1 MGRHTSS
8 PFTSKAVSFLRSLKR
23 NNDREW
29 FRARKDQYETY
40 VREPMIE
47 VVERLADDFRKVA
60 PELIASPK
68 HSLFRIYRDTR
79 FSSNKK
85 PLKTHA
91 AAVFRPKDL
100 PKPQGAGL
108 YFEIAPGWVWI
119 GGGMWRPEPPEL
131 IKLREHIAE
140 TWPEIRD
147 ITRAA
152 AFRTRFEELSGDTMT
167 RVPRGYP
174 ANHPAADF
182 LRHRQFYG
190 GAEFP
195 ASLAHSRAF
204 YPTLLATFKALM
216 PLVRFLN
223 EPLVEAIAPSR
234 SGVLDAGFGSGGH
247 RRGSER
253 LRGASRS
260 AAADYLD

>member
-1 MGRHTSS
+1 VPRFTT
-8 PFTSKAVSFLRSLKR
+8 PFTPKAASFLRSLKR

-29 FRARKDQYETY
+29 FRARKDQYETH
-40 VREPMIE
+40 VRGPMIA
-47 VVERLADDFRKVA
+47 VVEQLAQDFRAVA

-79 FSSNKK
+79 FSGDKK

-91 AAVFRPKDL
+91 AAAFRPKDL

-131 IKLREHIAE
+131 VRLREHISE

-147 ITRAA
+147 ITGAA
-152 AFRTRFEELSGDTMT
+152 SFRKRFDELSGDTMT
-167 RVPRGYP
+167 RVPRGY
-174 ANHPAADF
+174 AADHPAAAF
-182 LRHRQFYG
+182 LKHRQFYG

-195 ASLAHSRAF
+195 ASLAHSREF

-223 EPLVEAIAPSR
+223 EPLVDTQAVRDPLAVRWP
-234 SGVLDAGFGSGGH
+234 
-247 RRGSER
+247 
-253 LRGASRS
+253 RGANRDEESGPPFS
-260 AAADYLD
+260 P